1 MLAKWLTSKW
11 QFWAAGALSLKSYD
25 STLGVHSVLVC
36 FGPLKWSIRRF
47 YQKLVWGG
55 KRKEEKFGR
64 QYSPEDAKPCAH
76 ARQTHCEN
84 TLSNYMHVTERFSIF
99 SLICRQSVLSQD
111 HHRIFSINIT
121 TENRTQCTPSPTLD
135 QAAPTN
141 KSRWFLCVRM
151 HWYMRCCEN

>member
-1 MLAKWLTSKW
+1 MRNLESINWGQWHKAMLLLPRCGVIEGLAGSPGGSLERSLKRCKKQRFCFLVRKFGMFCRWTSAVAVTVSPRRPRMLAKWLTSKW

-76 ARQTHCEN
+76 AR
-84 TLSNYMHVTERFSIF
+84 
-99 SLICRQSVLSQD
+99 
-111 HHRIFSINIT
+111 
-121 TENRTQCTPSPTLD
+121 
-135 QAAPTN
+135 
-141 KSRWFLCVRM
+141 
-151 HWYMRCCEN
+151 